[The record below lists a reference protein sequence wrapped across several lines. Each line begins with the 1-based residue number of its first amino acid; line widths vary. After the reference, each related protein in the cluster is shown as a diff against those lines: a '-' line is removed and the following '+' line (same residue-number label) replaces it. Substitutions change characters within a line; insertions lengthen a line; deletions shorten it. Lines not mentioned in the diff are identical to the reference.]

1 MNTEHTPFDSI
12 KRITEYGA
20 EYWIARELMTLLG
33 YETWRRFE
41 DAIQRAMESCN
52 TSGGDS
58 SQEFLPAPAK
68 TPELGGRPGK
78 DYILSRYACYL
89 IAQNGDPSKE
99 EIAQAQTYFAVQTR
113 KQEVYEATIEDRK
126 RVLLREEMKRHN
138 TELASAARRA
148 GVVAPYDYAIFQNF
162 GYQGL
167 YGGLGMQ
174 DIHKR
179 KKLKKSQ
186 KILDHM
192 GSEELAANLFRAT
205 QAEAKLRRENTRE
218 RQRANELH
226 KEVGEMVRK
235 TIREIGGT
243 MPENLPTPE
252 GINKTVTK
260 LKKGANPKKLL
271 KQKLPKR
278 HEK

>member
-1 MNTEHTPFDSI
+1 MEQTPFDKI
-12 KRITEYGA
+12 KRVTEYGA
-20 EYWIARELMTLLG
+20 EYWLARDLMGLLG
-33 YETWRRFE
+33 YDTWRRFE

-52 TSGGDS
+52 TAGGDA

-68 TPELGGRPGK
+68 TLEVGGRPGK

-99 EIAQAQTYFAVQTR
+99 EIARAQMYFVLQTR
-113 KQEVYEATIEDRK
+113 KQEVQEIALEDRK
-126 RVLLREEMKRHN
+126 RVMLREEMKKHN
-138 TELASAARRA
+138 TDLASAAREA
-148 GVVAPYDYAIFQNF
+148 GVIEPYDYAIFQNF

-167 YGGLGMQ
+167 YGGLGMKE
-174 DIHKR
+174 IHQK

-205 QAEAKLRRENTRE
+205 QAEAKLRRENTKNRG
-218 RQRANELH
+218 RANDVH
-226 KEVGEMVRK
+226 KEVGTMVRK

-243 MPENLPTPE
+243 MPENLPAAD
-252 GINKTVTK
+252 GIGKVVTR
-260 LKKGANPKKLL
+260 LKKNEVAKKLS
-271 KQKLPKR
+271 KPNKNR
-278 HEK
+278 RSHE